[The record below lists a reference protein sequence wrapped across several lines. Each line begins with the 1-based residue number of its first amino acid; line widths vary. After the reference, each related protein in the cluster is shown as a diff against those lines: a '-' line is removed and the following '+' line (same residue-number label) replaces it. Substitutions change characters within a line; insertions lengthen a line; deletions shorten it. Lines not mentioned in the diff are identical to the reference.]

1 MKLWHVPHAGTAVPP
16 GGMAVLFVSGHF
28 SILKTVRCMCFVFSS
43 KGGSTML
50 KTKIGY
56 SQNPDAFSSGAETA
70 AKAELAEAKVGL
82 LFTSVVLDQAEVVK
96 GIRSVSKAHIL
107 GCTSSAA
114 ICVHDGYLNSPD
126 GYSGIM
132 AFGGDVEVGVAGAA
146 KQEGECARAIGR
158 KLAEQALA
166 ELGGRKPNYFF
177 MTASPAEEEKYIAGI
192 QDVIGNVPVFGG
204 SAADNT
210 VEGKWSIICD
220 DKIFADGCAIAL
232 FASEAPMVNL
242 YTGQYRETDNVGVI
256 SKVVNDRT
264 LVEIDGVPA
273 VKKYCEWTGKKEE
286 EVAGGNL
293 LAATI
298 FAPLGVKDPIGRLTA
313 IRHPMAANE
322 DLSMNIGA
330 KLEEKTAIIQME
342 LTPDEMVA
350 ANPKTIKEVDEKI
363 GGADSFFLV
372 HCGGRRLGLQLE
384 AKEEG
389 IYPAVK
395 EVTGDREFLMVFTF
409 GEYGTAEHSANT
421 VGGLSLSF
429 TGFKA

>member
-1 MKLWHVPHAGTAVPP
+1 M
-16 GGMAVLFVSGHF
+16 F
-28 SILKTVRCMCFVFSS
+28 
-43 KGGSTML
+43 
-50 KTKIGY
+50 KTKVGY
-56 SQNPDAFSSGAETA
+56 SENADAFKSGAETA
-70 AKAELAEAKVGL
+70 AMAQLADAKVGL

-96 GIRSVSKAHIL
+96 GIQSVAGTHVL

-114 ICVHDGYLNSPD
+114 ICVKDGYLNKET

-146 KQEGECARAIGR
+146 KPEGGCARTIGR
-158 KLAEQALA
+158 ELAKEALA
-166 ELGGRKPNYFF
+166 QLGGAEPDYFF

-192 QDVIGNVPVFGG
+192 QDVIGDVPVFGG

-232 FASEAPMVNL
+232 FASKAPRCNI
-242 YTGQYRETDNVGVI
+242 YTGQFKESDNFGVMT
-256 SKVVNDRT
+256 KVVDNRC
-264 LVEIDGVPA
+264 LVEIDGEPA
-273 VKKYCEWTGKKEE
+273 LKKYCEWTGKDEE
-286 EVAGGNL
+286 ACAGGNL
-293 LAATI
+293 LVETI
-298 FAPLGVKDPIGRLTA
+298 FNPLGVKDIVGRVTA

-322 DLSMNIGA
+322 DGSMNIGA
-330 KLEEKTAIIQME
+330 QLIEKTAVIQME

-350 ANPKTIKEVDEKI
+350 ANPKTIKEVDECL
-363 GGADSFFLV
+363 GGADSYFLV

-384 AKEEG
+384 GKEDQ

-395 EVTGDREFLMVFTF
+395 EVTGDKEFLMVFTF

>member
-1 MKLWHVPHAGTAVPP
+1 
-16 GGMAVLFVSGHF
+16 
-28 SILKTVRCMCFVFSS
+28 
-43 KGGSTML
+43 ML
-50 KTKIGY
+50 KTKVGY
-56 SQNPDAFSSGAETA
+56 SENIDSFASGAETA
-70 AKAELAEAKVGL
+70 KMAELADAKVGL
-82 LFTSVVLDQAEVVK
+82 LFTSVVMDQAELVK
-96 GIRSVSKAHIL
+96 GIKSVAGTHIL

-114 ICVHDGYLNSPD
+114 ICVKDGYLNKET

-132 AFGGDVEVGVAGAA
+132 SFGGDVAVGVAGAA
-146 KQEGECARAIGR
+146 KGEGEDARAIGQ
-158 KLAEQALA
+158 KLAKEAMA
-166 ELGGRKPNYFF
+166 ELNGAEPDYFF

-192 QDVIGNVPVFGG
+192 QDIIGDVPVFGG

-232 FASEAPMVNL
+232 FASKAPMTNI
-242 YTGQYRETDNVGVI
+242 YTGQFKESDNVGI
-256 SKVVNDRT
+256 MTKVVNDRC

-273 VKKYCEWTGKKEE
+273 VKKYCEWTGKTEE
-286 EVAGGNL
+286 QCAGGNL
-293 LAATI
+293 LVETI
-298 FAPLGVKDPIGRLTA
+298 FKPLGVKDTIGRTIA
-313 IRHPMAANE
+313 IRHPMAAND

-330 KLEEKTAIIQME
+330 QLAEKTAVIQME

-350 ANPKTIKEVDEKI
+350 ANPKTIQEVDAMMD
-363 GGADSFFLV
+363 GGADSYFLV

-384 AKEEG
+384 GKEAE

-395 EVTGDREFLMVFTF
+395 EVTGDKEFLMVFTF

>member
-1 MKLWHVPHAGTAVPP
+1 
-16 GGMAVLFVSGHF
+16 
-28 SILKTVRCMCFVFSS
+28 
-43 KGGSTML
+43 ML
-50 KTKIGY
+50 KTKVGY
-56 SQNPDAFSSGAETA
+56 SENIDSFASGAETA
-70 AKAELAEAKVGL
+70 KMAELADAKVGL
-82 LFTSVVLDQAEVVK
+82 LFTSVVMDQAELVK
-96 GIRSVSKAHIL
+96 GIKSVAGTHIL

-114 ICVHDGYLNSPD
+114 ICVKDGYLNKET

-132 AFGGDVEVGVAGAA
+132 SFGGDVAVGVAGAA
-146 KQEGECARAIGR
+146 KGEGEDARAIGQ
-158 KLAEQALA
+158 KLAKEAMA
-166 ELGGRKPNYFF
+166 ELNGAEPDYFF

-192 QDVIGNVPVFGG
+192 QDIIGDVPVFGG

-232 FASEAPMVNL
+232 FASKTPMTNI
-242 YTGQYRETDNVGVI
+242 YTGQFKESDNVGI
-256 SKVVNDRT
+256 MTKVVNDRC

-273 VKKYCEWTGKKEE
+273 VKKYCEWTGKTEE
-286 EVAGGNL
+286 QCAGGNL
-293 LAATI
+293 LVETI
-298 FAPLGVKDPIGRLTA
+298 FKPLGVKDTIGRTIA
-313 IRHPMAANE
+313 IRHPMAAND

-330 KLEEKTAIIQME
+330 QLAEKTAVIQME

-350 ANPKTIKEVDEKI
+350 ANPKTIQEVDAMMD
-363 GGADSFFLV
+363 GGADSYFLV

-384 AKEEG
+384 GKEAE

-395 EVTGDREFLMVFTF
+395 EVTGDKEFLMVFTF

>member
-1 MKLWHVPHAGTAVPP
+1 
-16 GGMAVLFVSGHF
+16 
-28 SILKTVRCMCFVFSS
+28 
-43 KGGSTML
+43 ML
-50 KTKIGY
+50 KTKVGY
-56 SQNPDAFSSGAETA
+56 SENIDSFASGAETA
-70 AKAELAEAKVGL
+70 KMAELADAKVGL
-82 LFTSVVLDQAEVVK
+82 LFTSVVMDQAELVK
-96 GIRSVSKAHIL
+96 GIKSVAGTHIL

-114 ICVHDGYLNSPD
+114 ICVKDGYLNKET

-132 AFGGDVEVGVAGAA
+132 SFGGDVAVGVAGAA
-146 KQEGECARAIGR
+146 KCEGEDARAIGQ
-158 KLAEQALA
+158 KLAKEAMA
-166 ELGGRKPNYFF
+166 ELNGAEPDYFF

-192 QDVIGNVPVFGG
+192 QDIIGDVPVFGG

-232 FASEAPMVNL
+232 FASKAPMTNL
-242 YTGQYRETDNVGVI
+242 YTGQFKETDNVGI
-256 SKVVNDRT
+256 ITKVVDNRC

-273 VKKYCEWTGKKEE
+273 VKKYCDWTGKTEE
-286 EVAGGNL
+286 QCAGGAL
-293 LAATI
+293 LAETI
-298 FAPLGVKDPIGRLTA
+298 FKPLGVKDTIGRTIA
-313 IRHPMAANE
+313 IRHPMAAND

-330 KLEEKTAIIQME
+330 QLAEKTAIIQME

-350 ANPKTIKEVDEKI
+350 ANPKTIQEVDAMMD
-363 GGADSFFLV
+363 GGADSYFLV

-384 AKEEG
+384 GKEAE

-395 EVTGDREFLMVFTF
+395 EVTGDKEFLMVFTF